1 MKKLTKKMFSE
12 THPYFAKMRRI
23 DPIQF
28 DVCFNQWVREN
39 EKKVYPQP
47 NLKTI
52 DIIERIR
59 ENKRN
64 RNSKKKLGNN
74 C

>member
-1 MKKLTKKMFSE
+1 MQKLTKKMFSE

-28 DVCFNQWVREN
+28 DVCYNEWIRDN

-47 NLKTI
+47 NLRTF
-52 DIIERIR
+52 DINDRIR
-59 ENKRN
+59 ESEKNP
-64 RNSKKKLGNN
+64 NSKKNWVK
-74 C
+74 